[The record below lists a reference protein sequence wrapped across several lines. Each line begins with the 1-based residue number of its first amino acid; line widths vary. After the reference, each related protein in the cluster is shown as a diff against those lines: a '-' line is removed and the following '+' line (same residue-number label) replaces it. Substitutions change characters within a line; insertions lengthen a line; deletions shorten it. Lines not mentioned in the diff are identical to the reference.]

1 MSKPKQ
7 RDLKKSSVATEV
19 PRAAQCYTPQTLKC
33 YQAGGLTPA
42 QRILLEE
49 HLLQCDSCLNLYL
62 KLTDEYVGQL
72 GTSDL
77 SPDFVDRVMA
87 MVQEEQSLAAEP
99 KSQDSSGAKIQEKKN
114 ARLNLLIGYC
124 AAACLAMFFWIGG
137 WFDGITDIMKQ
148 ETNTRKINLIQ
159 EGWTKK
165 NFAEQPSLFANFK
178 LEKE

>member
-1 MSKPKQ
+1 MSK
-7 RDLKKSSVATEV
+7 DLKKSSLPTEV
-19 PRAAQCYTPQTLKC
+19 PRPAQCYTPQTLKC

-42 QRILLEE
+42 ERILLEE

-62 KLTDEYVGQL
+62 KLTEEYLDRL

-77 SPDFVDRVMA
+77 SPDFVDRLMA
-87 MVQEEQSLAAEP
+87 RIQEEHALPAEP
-99 KSQDSSGAKIQEKKN
+99 KSQDSSGAKFQEKNN

-124 AAACLAMFFWIGG
+124 AAACIAMFFWVGG
-137 WFDGITDIMKQ
+137 WFDGITDIMKH
-148 ETNTRKINLIQ
+148 ETNTRKVNLIQ

-165 NFAEQPSLFANFK
+165 NFAEQQSLFANFK